1 MLFKKI
7 FHLLYVYY
15 IKVIRN
21 DAFINFSSKRRY
33 LKNLSNKLEHV
44 DKKFEKIA
52 NYYIPIN
59 FFTGGEVIAS
69 FGVGSDI
76 EFENQMVNKFN
87 HEIFLHY
94 HSEQRDRASLL
105 YFLRCRNV
113 DNPLQPSQRSLQ
125 LLHTTLNQSHS
136 IRRHGR
142 R

>member
-76 EFENQMVNKFN
+76 EFENQLVNKFN
-87 HEIFLHY
+87 HKIFLF
-94 HSEQRDRASLL
+94 D
-105 YFLRCRNV
+105 
-113 DNPLQPSQRSLQ
+113 PTPRSVEFVKIFK
-125 LLHTTLNQSHS
+125 T
-136 IRRHGR
+136 
-142 R
+142 

>member
-59 FFTGGEVIAS
+59 FFTGA
-69 FGVGSDI
+69 
-76 EFENQMVNKFN
+76 K
-87 HEIFLHY
+87 
-94 HSEQRDRASLL
+94 
-105 YFLRCRNV
+105 
-113 DNPLQPSQRSLQ
+113 
-125 LLHTTLNQSHS
+125 
-136 IRRHGR
+136 
-142 R
+142 